1 MKAAL
6 CTTLDGP
13 GALTIEHI
21 ATPEP
26 GPGEV
31 RVRVRAAAL
40 NFLDTLITRGKY
52 QFKPALPFSPA
63 GEIAGVVDTV
73 GTGVTTWKAGQRV
86 CGFIGW
92 GGARDY
98 ALVRADALIA
108 IPDGV
113 SDEIASGVNVTYG
126 TAMHGLADRGRLKA
140 GETVAVLGA
149 SGGAG
154 LAAVEIAKLMG
165 AHVIAAASSP
175 EKLAICSAYGAD
187 RTINYASGDLKHM
200 LREASGGAGPD
211 VIYDCVGGDHAE
223 PALRAINWMG
233 RYLVVGFAG
242 GAIPKIPLNL
252 LLLKSC
258 DIAGVFWGEVA
269 TRDPAGH
276 AANIARVL
284 GWIAEGKLK
293 PHIHAVM
300 PLAQIADAIALLDG
314 RAVTGKL
321 VLAV

>member
-13 GALTIEHI
+13 GAISIVELP
-21 ATPEP
+21 TPEP

-40 NFLDTLITRGKY
+40 NFLDTLITRGTY
-52 QFKPALPFSPA
+52 QFKPSLPFSPA
-63 GEIAGVVDTV
+63 GEIAGVVDAV
-73 GTGVTTWKAGQRV
+73 GPDVTAWQTGQRV

-92 GGARDY
+92 GGAREF
-98 ALVRADALIA
+98 AIVKAQTLIA

-175 EKLAICSAYGAD
+175 EKLAICSAHGAD

>member
-52 QFKPALPFSPA
+52 QFKPALPFPPA

>member
-13 GALTIEHI
+13 GALTIEDI